1 MAGAGNVSRTG
12 YYWDEISLR
21 HDTGAHVESILR
33 AERLRPERIAR
44 LAPGLDVRPVV
55 SCDAVEWICRVHDRD
70 YHDWVRERCDQGG
83 GILDLG
89 DTPASARSYDAAL
102 ASVNALLTAADAVMA
117 GEIDNAFSAMRPPGH
132 HALPSRAMGFC
143 LFNNI
148 AVAARYLEGKHRVG
162 RIAIVDF
169 DVHHGNGTQ
178 HIFWRDPDVF
188 FASIHQFPLFPGS
201 GQAREMGDGPGMGS
215 TLNVPVAP
223 GTTEEEYLDLFR
235 KQVIRG
241 VDEFG
246 PEFLLVSAGFDGHI
260 ADPLADLRLTEEG
273 FAQITR
279 DLKSLA
285 EAHCRG
291 RLISCLEGG
300 YNLDA
305 LERSVAA
312 HVQALMN

>member
-1 MAGAGNVSRTG
+1 MSRTA
-12 YYWDEISLR
+12 YYWDPISLE
-21 HDTGAHVESILR
+21 HNTGAHVESILR
-33 AERLRPERIAR
+33 ADRLRPEN
-44 LAPGLDVRPVV
+44 LACLVEGLDARPVMPH
-55 SCDAVEWICRVHDRD
+55 DAVEWICRVHDHD
-70 YHDWVRERCDQGG
+70 YHDWVKAKCSEGG
-83 GILDLG
+83 GLLDLG
-89 DTPASARSYDAAL
+89 DTPTSAKSYEAAL

-117 GEIDNAFSAMRPPGH
+117 GEADNAFSAMRPPGH

-143 LFNNI
+143 IFNNI
-148 AVAARYLEGKHRVG
+148 AVLARYLEGKYRIG

-188 FASIHQFPLFPGS
+188 VASIHQVPLFPGS
-201 GQAREMGDGPGMGS
+201 GLAREMGDGPGMGS
-215 TLNVPVAP
+215 TLNVPVGP
-223 GTTEEEYLDLFR
+223 GTTEEEYLERFE

-241 VDEFG
+241 VDEFS

-260 ADPLADLRLTEEG
+260 ADPLADLRLTEDG
-273 FAQITR
+273 YARITAQ
-279 DLKSLA
+279 LKALA
-285 EAHCRG
+285 QTNCKG

-312 HVQALMN
+312 HVQTLLR